1 LVQRKADLSA
11 ANGYFNVNDQVY
23 VTLEPNDNF
32 DYGITYTSQPIIVKN
47 LSAPYVYDV
56 QIKST
61 NIIVDNKIS
70 ANSVLQAY
78 YNFNGSSDLSNI
90 EWFEWT
96 NGVSNKIAEGSL
108 LNSAVVLRNMAISF
122 IVKPYDGTIYGTPI
136 ESQILNII

>member
-1 LVQRKADLSA
+1 M
-11 ANGYFNVNDQVY
+11 
-23 VTLEPNDNF
+23 
-32 DYGITYTSQPIIVKN
+32 
-47 LSAPYVYDV
+47 YDV

-61 NIIVDNKIS
+61 NIIVDSKIS

-78 YNFNGSSDLSNI
+78 YNYNGTSDLSTI
-90 EWFEWT
+90 EWFEYT